1 MSPRSIRRAAERPT
15 QIEARHAAESAPP
28 SKSTGPRTPE
38 GKKRS
43 SQNSFKHGIY
53 AKVLLVQGEN
63 AAEFEEVRAKLR
75 AEHQPAST
83 TEEILVDELAQH
95 FWRLRRFRAYE
106 ATLWEPETF
115 CNLASEKHIALVL
128 RAASS
133 AERGFHKALATLRQL
148 QKAHRPLDAA
158 PNERETQWTWP
169 DPASPLCATGSEH
182 RQFVPAPLAGEENA
196 EVSANPEAEFV
207 PSFSSFVSPEL
218 AEDGLPRDPNHPFYR
233 EAIALR
239 ERVHQSVSLEARP

>member
-1 MSPRSIRRAAERPT
+1 MSPRSIRRAAERRT
-15 QIEARHAAESAPP
+15 QIEARQAAESAPP
-28 SKSTGPRTPE
+28 NKSTGPRTPE

-63 AAEFEEVRAKLR
+63 AAEFEELRAKLR
-75 AEHQPAST
+75 AEHQPANT

-115 CNLASEKHIALVL
+115 CNLACEKHIALVL

-148 QKAHRPLDAA
+148 QKD
-158 PNERETQWTWP
+158 
-169 DPASPLCATGSEH
+169 
-182 RQFVPAPLAGEENA
+182 RQFVPSPVE
-196 EVSANPEAEFV
+196 EFV

-218 AEDGLPRDPNHPFYR
+218 AEDGLPCDPNHPFYR
-233 EAIALR
+233 EAIELR
-239 ERVHQSVSLEARP
+239 ERVHQSAFSEPRP